1 MIIADGHETLVTHV
15 FVDGDQ
21 YLDSDAVFAVKNSL
35 IRDFTHEEPGVAPDG
50 KQVDTSWRKLRTD
63 FVLSQALAKKSAPA
77 A

>member
-1 MIIADGHETLVTHV
+1 MIIAGGHETLVTHV

-35 IRDFTHEEPGVAPDG
+35 IRDFTREAPGIAPDG
-50 KQVDTSWRKLRTD
+50 KQIGTPWRKMHND
-63 FVLSQALAKKSAPA
+63 FVLSKAVAKKSAPA